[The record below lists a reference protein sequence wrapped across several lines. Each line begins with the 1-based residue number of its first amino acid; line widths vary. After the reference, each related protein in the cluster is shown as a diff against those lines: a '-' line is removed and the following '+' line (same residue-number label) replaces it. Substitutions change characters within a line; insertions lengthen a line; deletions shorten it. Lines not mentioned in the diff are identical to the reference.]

1 MTIVIEDIKNSR
13 GPILSIRKGRIIKFI
28 LFAFIPIAILLFY
41 GIEDNTAW
49 FFGHQYIDDY
59 RYVIDKNVYHIGIMV
74 SHSALIVTVSI
85 VGLLISWIVYEGLK
99 ASNVFIKLQRYHKKA
114 VLANE
119 GDREN

>member
-1 MTIVIEDIKNSR
+1 
-13 GPILSIRKGRIIKFI
+13 
-28 LFAFIPIAILLFY
+28 
-41 GIEDNTAW
+41 
-49 FFGHQYIDDY
+49 
-59 RYVIDKNVYHIGIMV
+59 MV